1 MGIDLVALLIDE
13 SSLANVLQTPWNIV
27 FDGFENGSIRLQRVE
42 KDAKLHRMFDID
54 IESEILDWMES
65 KHVDVQKSIL
75 ENLLVVD
82 DGCDGLRLFMMWAS
96 PGFWEVWEGRAF
108 IYLGVACNK
117 EIEQVDDLYTEET
130 WRTVEDMLTGV
141 SKKEF
146 SERVIMDW
154 LKRREAL
161 GETIDETKDPKI
173 LPTFDAHTRAAE
185 TLIEMFE
192 AKTEGHFG
200 LVVGRDHLPS
210 SEWGFGPMNLA
221 IFLNSQP

>member
-1 MGIDLVALLIDE
+1 MGIDLVALLVDE
-13 SSLANVLQTPWNIV
+13 SSLVNVLQTPWKIV
-27 FDGFENGSIRLQRVE
+27 FNGFEDASIRSKRVA
-42 KDAKLHRMFDID
+42 KDANLHRKFDID

-65 KHVDVQKSIL
+65 KQVDVQKSVQ
-75 ENLLVVD
+75 ENLLIVD
-82 DGCDGLRLFMMWAS
+82 DGCDGLRLLMMWAS

-108 IYLGVACNK
+108 IYLGVACNQ
-117 EIEQVDDLYTEET
+117 EIEQVDDLYTEAT
-130 WRTVEDMLTGV
+130 WNAVEQKLAGV

-146 SERVIMDW
+146 GERVIMDW